1 MLKIHN
7 RCFSS
12 SDDSKGTVHTDL
24 WSYDLKGN
32 VWTKVKNIFFFC
44 WEPCT
49 RTSGATNS
57 RATYRPWC
65 GVVYVMNIGC
75 VKICCV
81 NIGAA
86 FCSKY
91 ICGVI

>member
-32 VWTKVKNIFFFC
+32 VWTKVWFYIV
-44 WEPCT
+44 
-49 RTSGATNS
+49 SMGAEL
-57 RATYRPWC
+57 
-65 GVVYVMNIGC
+65 
-75 VKICCV
+75 
-81 NIGAA
+81 
-86 FCSKY
+86 CSKY
-91 ICGVI
+91 SCGVI